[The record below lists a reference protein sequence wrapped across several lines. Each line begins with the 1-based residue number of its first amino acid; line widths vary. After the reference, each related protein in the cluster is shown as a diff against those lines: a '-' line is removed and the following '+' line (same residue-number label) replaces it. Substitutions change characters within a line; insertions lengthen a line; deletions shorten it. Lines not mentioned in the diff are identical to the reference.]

1 MSKDLEGMFDLQD
14 VNISIAIG
22 DGKKLTT
29 TKIGKYRGTIMDSE
43 GNPRKITLTNVSYVP
58 ELKVNLFSLTTV
70 MEKNFSVT
78 GTKAGIEI
86 SKGTWK
92 VRFDTKF
99 GTTKGHVF
107 GAKILCKD
115 EKENEVIMNNHA
127 GTKLP
132 RLFTRPKKA
141 IIIHDPER
149 LNNLQVELKKI
160 DVSRDDEDNMK
171 NQEVL
176 PFELQEEEGRNEDH
190 LEDDYPEEETIK
202 FFIEDPCEDNVK
214 LFEEYL
220 DEYPEEDIVTTL
232 KESIQHDM
240 IEDIPINLSNDYEKN
255 LKAIKNTLGDCY
267 FGLEKSTDNP
277 KEDQKSCVEN
287 HTTTSDLD
295 QDQKQ
300 ENRYLQRE
308 STKQEGSKL
317 TIYHEN
323 CQLNGKFE
331 IEGKTYLKPK
341 RNRRKKTTLQCEKKD
356 RNNKKKSK
364 QPRQTSASSEDIC
377 QVHKKGKQTEKQPK
391 RNFNPKPKRSKKGR
405 KRKKRLPKIFVA

>member
-1 MSKDLEGMFDLQD
+1 MSGFNDEMILIASNTREMDKNIWIADSGASMHMSKDLEGMFDLQD

-78 GTKAGIEI
+78 GTKVGIEI

-107 GAKILCKD
+107 GAKILCED
-115 EKENEVIMNNHA
+115 EKENEVITNNHA

-190 LEDDYPEEETIK
+190 LEDDYPEEETIE
-202 FFIEDPCEDNVK
+202 FFKEDPCEDNVK

-220 DEYPEEDIVTTL
+220 DEYPEEEIVAFV
-232 KESIQHDM
+232 EEPIQDDE
-240 IEDIPINLSNDYEKN
+240 IEDISIKISNYYAKD
-255 LKAIKNTLGDCY
+255 LKKVKDMIKESYFKLG
-267 FGLEKSTDNP
+267 STTNI
-277 KEDQKSCVEN
+277 
-287 HTTTSDLD
+287 L
-295 QDQKQ
+295 KQ
-300 ENRYLQRE
+300 E
-308 STKQEGSKL
+308 T
-317 TIYHEN
+317 
-323 CQLNGKFE
+323 
-331 IEGKTYLKPK
+331 
-341 RNRRKKTTLQCEKKD
+341 
-356 RNNKKKSK
+356 
-364 QPRQTSASSEDIC
+364 
-377 QVHKKGKQTEKQPK
+377 
-391 RNFNPKPKRSKKGR
+391 RSW
-405 KRKKRLPKIFVA
+405 